1 MSMKAVNYAA
11 PFKVEVQDVPI
22 PGIEHP
28 DDIIVKVTTAAIC
41 GSDLHMYEGR
51 TGAQPGILP
60 CVQAEKFGN
69 ELTSLMRNYLWP

>member
-22 PGIEHP
+22 PDIEHP
-28 DDIIVKVTTAAIC
+28 DDVIVKVTTAAIC

-51 TGAQPGILP
+51 TGAQPGMFP
-60 CVQAEKFGN
+60 AVRPNSPAKAN
-69 ELTSLMRNYLWP
+69 KPD